1 MTEQRIGDSLGV
13 MRPSTPKPSLC
24 LSPEQRAELEIA
36 VRAGTSSQR
45 LVTRAKLVLLLA
57 EGLSEA
63 EVARRSGACRATVAR
78 WRERYTAEGRPV
90 LDLDA
95 PRSGRKRSTLTEAK
109 VREIVDATRLTKP
122 PAATHWSLRTMAA
135 HVGVSPSQVHAVWKA
150 HRLQP
155 HRVETWKL
163 SLDPD
168 FSEKLADVVGL
179 YLNPPERAVVLS
191 VDEKSQIQAL
201 ERTRPVTPV
210 REGRPECQPH
220 DYRRH
225 GTTTLFSALNVV
237 EGIVQGKCL
246 PRHTHEEFLSFLKE
260 VAATVPEGVA
270 LHVILDNYATHKHAA
285 VRAWLAENPHVHFHF
300 TPTSC
305 SWANLVERFFS
316 ELTTRRIRRDSFRSV
331 AELEEAIAEYL
342 DYHNEQRRPYIW
354 TKSFA
359 DIVAS
364 INRCYRN

>member
-1 MTEQRIGDSLGV
+1 MPAATTTSSRRFRRS
-13 MRPSTPKPSLC
+13 SKPPLF
-24 LSPEQRAELEIA
+24 LSPEQRGELEAA

-45 LVTRAKLVLLLA
+45 LVSRAKLVLLLA
-57 EGLSEA
+57 EGLSGS
-63 EVARRSGACRATVAR
+63 EVARRSGTCRGTVER
-78 WRERYTAEGRPV
+78 WRDRYQAAGLV
-90 LDLDA
+90 ALDRDE
-95 PRSGRKRSTLTEAK
+95 PRSGRKRTTMTEAK

-122 PAATHWSLRTMAA
+122 QAATQWSLRTMAA
-135 HVGVSPSQVHAVWKA
+135 HAGVAPSQVHAVWKA

-168 FSEKLADVVGL
+168 FSGKLADVVGL
-179 YLNPPERAVVLS
+179 YLNPPEKAVVLS

-201 ERTRPVTPV
+201 ERTRPVEPV

-237 EGIVQGKCL
+237 EGVVQGECK
-246 PRHTHEEFLSFLKE
+246 PRHTHAEFLAFMKE
-260 VAATVPEGVA
+260 VASTVPEGLS
-270 LHVILDNYATHKHAA
+270 LHVILDNYSTHKHTA
-285 VRAWLAENPHVHFHF
+285 VREWLAENPHIRFHF

-331 AELEEAIAEYL
+331 VELEQAIEEYL
-342 DYHNEQRRPYIW
+342 AFHNERRRPYIW
-354 TKSFA
+354 KKSFA
-359 DIVAS
+359 EIVTS

>member
-1 MTEQRIGDSLGV
+1 MKPTDRNASVPG
-13 MRPSTPKPSLC
+13 STPKTPVC
-24 LSPEQRAELEIA
+24 LSPEQRAALEAA

-45 LVTRAKLVLLLA
+45 LVTRAKLLLLLA
-57 EGLSEA
+57 EGGSEA
-63 EVARRSGACRATVAR
+63 EVARRSGTCRATVAR
-78 WRERYTAEGRPV
+78 WRKRYAAEGLPA
-90 LDLDA
+90 LDRDE
-95 PRSGRKRSTLTEAK
+95 PRTGRKRTTLTEPK
-109 VREIVDATRLTKP
+109 VREIVDATRLTQP
-122 PAATHWSLRTMAA
+122 PAGTHWSLRTMAA

-168 FSEKLADVVGL
+168 FAGKLADVVAL
-179 YLNPPERAVVLS
+179 YLDPPAKAVVLS

-201 ERTRPVTPV
+201 ERTRPVEPV
-210 REGRPECQPH
+210 RAGRPECRPH

-225 GTTTLFSALNVV
+225 GTTTLFSALNVL
-237 EGIVQGKCL
+237 EGVVQGKCL
-246 PRHTHEEFLSFLKE
+246 PRHTHVEFLAFLQE
-260 VAATVPEGVA
+260 VVATVPAGLE

-300 TPTSC
+300 TPTGC

-331 AELEEAIAEYL
+331 AELEQAIEEYVA
-342 DYHNEQRRPYIW
+342 YHNERRRPYIW

-359 DIVAS
+359 EIVAS

>member
-1 MTEQRIGDSLGV
+1 VTGQRIGDSLGV
-13 MRPSTPKPSLC
+13 MKPSTSKPSLC
-24 LSPEQRAELEIA
+24 LSPEQRAELETA

-63 EVARRSGACRATVAR
+63 AVARRSGTCRATVAR
-78 WRERYTAEGRPV
+78 WRERYTAEGLPV
-90 LDLDA
+90 LDRDE
-95 PRSGRKRSTLTEAK
+95 PRAGRKRTTLTEAK
-109 VREIVDATRLTKP
+109 VREIVDTTRLTQP
-122 PAATHWSLRTMAA
+122 PAATHWSLRTLAA
-135 HVGVSPSQVHAVWKA
+135 QVGVAPSQVHEVWKA

-168 FSEKLADVVGL
+168 FSDKLADVVGL

-201 ERTRPVTPV
+201 ERTRPVTAV

-237 EGIVQGKCL
+237 EGIVHGKCL
-246 PRHTHEEFLSFLKE
+246 PRHTHVEFLSFLKE
-260 VAATVPEGVA
+260 VTATVPEGLS

-342 DYHNEQRRPYIW
+342 AYHNEQRRPYIW

>member
-1 MTEQRIGDSLGV
+1 M
-13 MRPSTPKPSLC
+13 KPSPSKPPLV
-24 LSPEQRAELEIA
+24 LSAEQRAELEAA
-36 VRAGTSSQR
+36 VRAATSSQR

-57 EGLSEA
+57 AGLSEA
-63 EVARRSGACRATVAR
+63 EVARRSRTCRATVAR
-78 WRERYTAEGRPV
+78 WRERYTAAGLPV
-90 LDLDA
+90 LDRDE

-122 PAATHWSLRTMAA
+122 PAATHWSLRSMAA
-135 HVGVSPSQVHAVWKA
+135 HVGVAPSQVYEVWKA

-168 FSEKLADVVGL
+168 FSDKLADVVGL
-179 YLNPPERAVVLS
+179 YLNPPEQAIVLS

-201 ERTRPVTPV
+201 ERTRPVTAV

-225 GTTTLFSALNVV
+225 GTTTLFTALNVV
-237 EGIVQGKCL
+237 EGLVQGKCL
-246 PRHTHEEFLSFLKE
+246 PRHTHTEFLSFLQE
-260 VAATVPEGVA
+260 IVATVPEGLE

-316 ELTTRRIRRDSFRSV
+316 ELTTRRLRRDSFRSV
-331 AELEEAIAEYL
+331 AELEQAITEYL
-342 DYHNEQRRPYIW
+342 AHHNEQRRPYIW

-359 DIVAS
+359 AIVAS